1 VMSKQWTYASP
12 NRANNTF
19 STKFMRNAL
28 FTIFPFS
35 IFNFAQKYKILY
47 KTILW
52 FTSLARNLYDDMNLN
67 IDPCEDFYE
76 FCCGKF
82 EQKSNLTDD
91 QNYVSKFTIV
101 QEKNKEKLKG
111 MKNEI

>member
-1 VMSKQWTYASP
+1 MSMHISESREYLPNNGDYMPNLMNNRSAAGKNFKFWRKLSAFEKVLMVALAS
-12 NRANNTF
+12 T
-19 STKFMRNAL
+19 
-28 FTIFPFS
+28 
-35 IFNFAQKYKILY
+35 
-47 KTILW
+47 
-52 FTSLARNLYDDMNLN
+52 RNLYDDMNLN